1 MVSHLMQQF
10 TVNFTPARVNY
21 KWSSLVYRRN
31 NVLITEMNCGPT
43 FSSLVAILHTLVFI
57 HVPYYEANWK
67 VYKRNDENWDL
78 YPKFLYNVWKMIICL
93 NLCRHFYIIMQFWF
107 LMKLRCKGALIY
119 LSVTLGCFYL
129 QALTET
135 EQLSPQS
142 GPQDI
147 YSDKCHTSPAVFGF
161 FKAWKCSESGYQR
174 IMGYCARFLA
184 VTNHQKPNQI
194 SDISQKLLVSKV
206 IVLREKGSFDAKS
219 GACCLIE
226 FASYKGILSQAL
238 SNSKAA
244 ISLGCNMAIVVR
256 NSVDNLGYST
266 RKKKR
271 SVLWKMDSVNAHQL
285 NVTDAILENSS
296 VRFTRGA
303 TNSSVWKTSS
313 KLNETELK
321 KIRERLAIRLWVY
334 I

>member
-1 MVSHLMQQF
+1 MQCVKDDNLFQF
-10 TVNFTPARVNY
+10 MQT
-21 KWSSLVYRRN
+21 
-31 NVLITEMNCGPT
+31 
-43 FSSLVAILHTLVFI
+43 
-57 HVPYYEANWK
+57 
-67 VYKRNDENWDL
+67 
-78 YPKFLYNVWKMIICL
+78 FLYNNAILIFNETPL
-93 NLCRHFYIIMQFWF
+93 Q
-107 LMKLRCKGALIY
+107 RCFY
-119 LSVTLGCFYL
+119 LSVTLGCFYF

-285 NVTDAILENSS
+285 NVTGAILENSS

-321 KIRERLAIRLWVY
+321 KIRERLAIRL
-334 I
+334 